1 MNTYIKTYTIA
12 NRKKL
17 NKLFIGIYSLIN
29 IRIPVV
35 RIKGTDTFAV
45 LNQNSFMC
53 KPIFFFDNTNSL
65 APHLQIQYSEHIL
78 MMLQIVQD
86 ILFLKK

>member
-17 NKLFIGIYSLIN
+17 NKLFIGIYSLTN
-29 IRIPVV
+29 IRTPVV

-53 KPIFFFDNTNSL
+53 KPIFFDNTNSL
-65 APHLQIQYSEHIL
+65 TLHLQIQYSEHTL